1 MRIASLELVDGER
14 RLGVIGDDGV
24 RLMDLSQSETHNSL
38 SDILHAKDPRPLA
51 EYLVDREASPVP
63 LKEVKLRAPVDRQE
77 IWAAGVTYKRSQ
89 AARMEESESAA
100 SHYDK
105 VYSADRPELFFK
117 SQPDRVSGPGEP
129 VRVRRDSNWSVPE
142 PEFTLVISPAGKIV
156 GYTIGN
162 DMSARDIEGENPLY
176 LPQAK
181 VYNQCCAVGP
191 CILLAD
197 GPLDLPATEIT
208 LTIEREGTTAFHGQT
223 DLGQFH
229 RTFDDLAG
237 WLFREYDFPDGAM
250 LLTGTGIVPPDEFA
264 LQDGDTVHIEV
275 TGIGSLTNPVVNTN
289 AR

>member
-1 MRIASLELVDGER
+1 MKLAAVELVDRER
-14 RLGVIGDDGV
+14 RLAVVDDDAV
-24 RLMDLSQSETHNSL
+24 RLLNLAESEQHNSL
-38 SDILHAKDPRPLA
+38 ADILHSKEPRPLV
-51 EYLVDREASPVP
+51 EYLVDRDATPVP
-63 LKEVKLRAPVDRQE
+63 LAEVQFRAPVDRQE

-89 AARMEESESAA
+89 QARMEESESGA

-105 VYSADRPELFFK
+105 VYEADRPELFPK
-117 SQPDRVSGPGEP
+117 SRPDRVGGPGDP
-129 VRVRRDSNWSVPE
+129 VRVRFDSQWSVPE
-142 PEFTLVISPAGKIV
+142 PELTLVISPAGDIV

-197 GPLDLPATEIT
+197 EPLDLPATQIT
-208 LTIEREGTTAFHGQT
+208 LTIERDGVEAFRGQT

-229 RTFDDLAG
+229 RKFEDLAA

-250 LLTGTGIVPPDEFA
+250 LLTGTGIVPPDEFT
-264 LQDGDTVHIEV
+264 LHDGDIVHIDV
-275 TGIGSLTNPVVNTN
+275 TGIGTLTNPVVQR
-289 AR
+289 AP